1 MLDVLDQIKKESK
14 DVQNQWDA
22 DRLAAITAA
31 MAQAVKTGERQR
43 IGMYMGVDV
52 WVSID
57 DKP

>member
-1 MLDVLDQIKKESK
+1 MDVIEKIEEKLKAER
-14 DVQNQWDA
+14 NQWDS

-31 MAQAVKTGERQR
+31 IAQAVKTGERQR

-57 DKP
+57 AKP